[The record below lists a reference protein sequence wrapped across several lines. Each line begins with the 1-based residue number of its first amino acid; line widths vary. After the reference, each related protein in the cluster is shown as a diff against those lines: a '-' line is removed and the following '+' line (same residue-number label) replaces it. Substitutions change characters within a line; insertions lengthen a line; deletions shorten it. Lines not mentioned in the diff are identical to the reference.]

1 MKTKLDFSL
10 QLQQVLYSILMAKLA
25 ISHSTIGSSV
35 VTISNLTSVRKY
47 LKLFSQFNEK
57 DFGIWSISLNDLL
70 GNDICTRKYII
81 MSNSTIQRWFLPHR
95 NKTFITFAIKNK
107 IFGKCYNSLLLKT
120 FHLWI
125 GNWFASYVPVYRYSK
140 SAKPSDLFL
149 GGQLL

>member
-81 MSNSTIQRWFLPHR
+81 MSNSTIQR
-95 NKTFITFAIKNK
+95 
-107 IFGKCYNSLLLKT
+107 
-120 FHLWI
+120 
-125 GNWFASYVPVYRYSK
+125 
-140 SAKPSDLFL
+140 
-149 GGQLL
+149 